1 MRLAMEL
8 NRRRFIRSSLS
19 EGALAAMHDSCSAA
33 ESGKGG
39 IARLDEAAAP
49 ILKLS
54 SVKSPVKIAS
64 VELLRD
70 KKNHI
75 VRTRSTI
82 WKRLG
87 ASPTPCRFRSPA
99 ESRKPAF
106 AVSSG

>member
-1 MRLAMEL
+1 MEL
-8 NRRRFIRSSLS
+8 NRRRFIRSGLGA
-19 EGALAAMHDSCSAA
+19 GALAAMHNSCSAA
-33 ESGKGG
+33 DSRKAG
-39 IARLDEAAAP
+39 IARLDEAAAAP

-70 KKNHI
+70 KKNHF

-82 WKRLG
+82 WKKPS
-87 ASPTPCRFRSPA
+87 ASPTPCRFRFPA

-106 AVSSG
+106 AVSAG